1 MNMGATTSCGLL
13 TLSLAAAL
21 GCAPGE
27 GPSGDGLEGVLASIT
42 AEKLSEHI
50 QVLASDEFEG
60 RLPGTP
66 GEEKTIAYLVE
77 EFERIGLQP
86 GNRGSWVQ
94 EVPLVS
100 ITADPNTRLTVTG
113 DGETKGYAYGDEVVA
128 WTKRVV
134 DSVNLEDSELVFVG
148 YGTVA
153 PEYDWNDY
161 EGLDVRGKTVVVLV
175 NDPGFATQKP
185 ELFNGR
191 SMTYYGRWTYK
202 YEEAARQ
209 GAAAAFIVHQTEPAA
224 YGWDVVEGSWTGP
237 QFDMVREDNN
247 MSRVQIE
254 GWLSEET
261 ARDLFERAGQD
272 LEALK
277 AQALTRDFEPVDLG
291 LTVSMSLTNTIAR
304 SESNNVVALLPGSDR
319 PDEYVIYMSHWDHLG
334 RDTLLE
340 GDQIRNGAL
349 DNASGT
355 AALLELAEAFTA
367 LNKRPARS
375 IVFIPVT
382 AEEQG
387 LLGSAYYAANPVFPP
402 DKTVAAINMDGLNII
417 GPMKDIVIVGYGNSE
432 LDDYLIAAA
441 ETQGRAVVP
450 DPDAEKGYFY
460 RSDQFSLAKVGIP
473 ALYTDTGDDHV
484 EHGVEWTRQR
494 KDEWIAKH
502 YHKPSDE
509 YSPEWDLRGA
519 VEDVQLLFRV
529 GYRLANQTSFPNW
542 REGNEFKARRDAMM
556 SGTH

>member
-1 MNMGATTSCGLL
+1 MKTRFIASYLL
-13 TLSLAAAL
+13 LAVSLVLA
-21 GCAPGE
+21 CAPGE
-27 GPSGDGLEGVLASIT
+27 GPDDGGLEAALTSIT
-42 AEKLSEHI
+42 TGQLSEHI

-77 EFERIGLQP
+77 RFESIGLEP
-86 GNRGSWVQ
+86 GNAGSWLQ

-100 ITADPNTRLTVTG
+100 ITADPDTRLTIAG
-113 DGETKGYAYGDEVVA
+113 NGAAKSYAYGSEVMA

-134 DSVNLEDSELVFVG
+134 ESVSLENSELVFVG

-153 PEYDWNDY
+153 PEYGWNDY
-161 EGLDVRGKTVVVLV
+161 EGLDVRGKTVVILV
-175 NDPGFATQKP
+175 NDPGFATQDP
-185 ELFNGR
+185 NLFNGR

-209 GAAAAFIVHQTEPAA
+209 GAAAAFIVHETEPAA
-224 YGWDVVEGSWTGP
+224 YGWDVVEGSWSGP
-237 QFDMVREDNN
+237 QFDMVRDDSN

-254 GWLSEET
+254 GWLSAET

-277 AQALTRDFEPVDLG
+277 ARALTREFEPVDLG
-291 LTVSMSLTNTIAR
+291 LTASMSLSNTIER
-304 SESNNVVALLPGSDR
+304 SVSNNVVALLPGSER
-319 PDEYVIYMSHWDHLG
+319 PEEYIIYVSHWDHLG

-355 AALLELAEAFTA
+355 AALLELAEAFTTMDI
-367 LNKRPARS
+367 RPARS
-375 IVFIPVT
+375 IVFLPVT

-402 DKTVAAINMDGLNII
+402 ASTVAAINMDGLNIF

-441 ETQGRAVVP
+441 ETQGRVVVP

-494 KDEWIAKH
+494 KDEWIANH

-509 YSPEWDLRGA
+509 YTPDWDLRGA
-519 VEDVQLLFRV
+519 VEDLQLLFRV
-529 GYRLANQTSFPNW
+529 GHRLANETSFPNW
-542 REGNEFKARRDAMM
+542 SEGNEFKAKRDAAM
-556 SGTH
+556 SGAH